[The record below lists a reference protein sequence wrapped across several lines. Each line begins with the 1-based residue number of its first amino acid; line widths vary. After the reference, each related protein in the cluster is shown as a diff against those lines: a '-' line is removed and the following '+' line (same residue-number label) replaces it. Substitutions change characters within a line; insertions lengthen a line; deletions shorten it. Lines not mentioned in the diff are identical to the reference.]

1 MASACLRVLRL
12 RAVLWVRPAAAFR
25 RRRNK
30 RAVIRYGSADCKL
43 TFDIAYRKPGHN
55 MRFKNAVRT
64 DIYNF
69 GGCLT
74 RVKIADGYG
83 VDTFV
88 GVSFAILC
96 RLVEACIL
104 RKSFSPR
111 PSYFLFDIDVK
122 VSGSCKV
129 TE

>member
-1 MASACLRVLRL
+1 
-12 RAVLWVRPAAAFR
+12 
-25 RRRNK
+25 
-30 RAVIRYGSADCKL
+30 
-43 TFDIAYRKPGHN
+43 

-64 DIYNF
+64 YIYNF
-69 GGCLT
+69 GGCLI

-88 GVSFAILC
+88 GVSFAVLC
-96 RLVEACIL
+96 RFIESSVFG
-104 RKSFSPR
+104 KSFSPR

-129 TE
+129 QIKTILCY

>member
-1 MASACLRVLRL
+1 
-12 RAVLWVRPAAAFR
+12 
-25 RRRNK
+25 
-30 RAVIRYGSADCKL
+30 
-43 TFDIAYRKPGHN
+43 

-69 GGCLT
+69 GGCLI

-88 GVSFAILC
+88 GVSFAVLC
-96 RLVEACIL
+96 RFIESSVFG
-104 RKSFSPR
+104 KSFGPR

-129 TE
+129 QIKTILCY